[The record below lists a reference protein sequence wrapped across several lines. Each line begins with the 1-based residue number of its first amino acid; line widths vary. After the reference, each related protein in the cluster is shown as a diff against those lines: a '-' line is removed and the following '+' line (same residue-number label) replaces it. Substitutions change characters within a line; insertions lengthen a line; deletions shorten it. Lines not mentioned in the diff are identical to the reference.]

1 MMTTEGLRL
10 CGITYPVS
18 KRCNVKT
25 QPEQIIR
32 DEQAVF
38 TEVVGEV
45 NQGLFSHRLLYNWTS
60 FYNHSSRLLLIR
72 QNAGLRHLSFRPQAT
87 SIFYIQS
94 VNIMQCLAK
103 NTVQALYTMMQINKR
118 TVNNERNC
126 HNLCIY

>member
-72 QNAGLRHLSFRPQAT
+72 QNAGLRHYSFIFQTPSYIHLLYAVCEYHAMPCKKHCP
-87 SIFYIQS
+87 SIIYYD
-94 VNIMQCLAK
+94 A
-103 NTVQALYTMMQINKR
+103 
-118 TVNNERNC
+118 NE
-126 HNLCIY
+126 